1 MRMWDSAFLRSI
13 LDEIDFLI
21 SECEGL
27 EAEDLVRDRVLSRAC
42 IRSLEIIGEAVK
54 NLSQELKDRHP
65 EIEWRLISGMRDKLI
80 HQYFGIDWDVV
91 SSVLKNE
98 IRPLKAEIEIME
110 IMLSEVKT

>member
-1 MRMWDSAFLRSI
+1 VCLKAGEVR
-13 LDEIDFLI
+13 
-21 SECEGL
+21 
-27 EAEDLVRDRVLSRAC
+27 EDLVRDRVLSRAC

-91 SSVLKNE
+91 SSVLKNG